1 MIWMTWGTLQ
11 KGSLRDDMD
20 DIRGTLQKGSLRD
33 DMDDMGS
40 PTKGITEG

>member
-1 MIWMTWGTLQ
+1 MTWGTLQ

-20 DIRGTLQKGSLRD
+20 DIGGTLQKGSLRD
-33 DMDDMGS
+33 DMDDMRY